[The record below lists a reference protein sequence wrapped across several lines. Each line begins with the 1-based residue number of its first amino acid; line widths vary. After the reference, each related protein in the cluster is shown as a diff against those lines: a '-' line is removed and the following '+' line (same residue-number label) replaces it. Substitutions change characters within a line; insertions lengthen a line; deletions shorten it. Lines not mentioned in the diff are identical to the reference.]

1 MKRPERLV
9 IQDEIQHRLIAAI
22 FSHEIAPR
30 LVFYGGTMLRVCGMP
45 DYRYSEDLDML
56 LVGLSKED
64 FYSVLEGIFSDI
76 SEQMSVGLT
85 INSDNYSP
93 KDYIIWE
100 SEGDIGT
107 IDLDIET
114 AEEIGDLDI
123 ETFNIQQ
130 NHEGLPEY
138 LDVQCYS
145 IPQVLAA
152 KFVCI
157 SDRTE
162 GRDVYDMWHL
172 GEDEKTLSKAWDL
185 HREAFPKKP
194 CKKLPEETVQ
204 HLHDNEAKFISALSI
219 DMAHLAIP
227 VDTPPETILE
237 TVKTRCLLLPSMRPI
252 LRQRHSS

>member
-22 FSHEIAPR
+22 FAHEIAPR

-45 DYRYSEDLDML
+45 DYRFSEDLDML
-56 LVGLSKED
+56 LVGLPKED
-64 FYSVLEGIFSDI
+64 FYSVLEGIFPDLSK
-76 SEQMSVGLT
+76 QMNVGLA
-85 INSDNYSP
+85 IHSDNYSP

-100 SEGDIGT
+100 FEGDQEP

-114 AEEIGDLDI
+114 VEEIDSLDI
-123 ETFNIQQ
+123 TTFKIQQ
-130 NHEGLPEY
+130 NHKGLPKS

-145 IPQVLAA
+145 IPQVLAS
-152 KFVCI
+152 KFVCV

-162 GRDVYDMWHL
+162 GRDVYDMWRL
-172 GEDEKTLSKAWDL
+172 SDDEKVMRKAWDL

-194 CKKLPEETVQ
+194 CEKLPEETAQ
-204 HLHDNEAKFISALSI
+204 HLQDNKVKFMSALSF

-227 VDTPPETILE
+227 GDTPPETIVE
-237 TVKTRCLLLPSMRPI
+237 TVITRCLLLPGMRP
-252 LRQRHSS
+252 LKQNT